1 LRVADF
7 SDAAAGAGATFELP
21 LAALENVQAALLI
34 GSNPRHDQPLLGQ
47 RLRKAWKKGAK
58 IHALNPLDFDF
69 NFLLAGKSIVLP
81 HAFADELAALA
92 AAAGEG
98 GGQTLAPEFAARVS
112 GAKPSDAHRA
122 TVKALRDAANSVVV
136 FGDWATHHAE
146 AALLR
151 ALAKALAAATQ
162 SKFNE
167 LPAGANAVGLAR
179 VGALPQ
185 SGGRNAAALLA
196 SPPKSFLSYHLG
208 SQDTSSPAAYDAA
221 RSNADFHVYIGAYA
235 CNGVKR
241 TAHAVLPIGL
251 APEIDGTYVNVD
263 GSVQTVPA
271 GSKLPGASRP
281 GWKVLRALGA
291 ALGIAGFDFV
301 DIASVRAA
309 MGETVAKAAPV
320 AGSGKFA
327 PAAKPTL
334 AQGQFTRISTVPLYR
349 TDAVVRRAQSLQ
361 AHPLTGHCAIG
372 LNPEDA
378 LALGLADGA
387 RAKVSGGNGDVEL
400 PVVITRAVPR
410 GGAWIEK
417 TWSETRSLPGNGGA
431 LTVTRA

>member
-1 LRVADF
+1 MRVA
-7 SDAAAGAGATFELP
+7 
-21 LAALENVQAALLI
+21 
-34 GSNPRHDQPLLGQ
+34 
-47 RLRKAWKKGAK
+47 RLR
-58 IHALNPLDFDF
+58 
-69 NFLLAGKSIVLP
+69 
-81 HAFADELAALA
+81 AA
-92 AAAGEG
+92 
-98 GGQTLAPEFAARVS
+98 QPR
-112 GAKPSDAHRA
+112 DAHRV

-151 ALAKALAAATQ
+151 ALAKYVASATQ

-167 LPAGANAVGLAR
+167 LPVGANAVGLAR
-179 VGALPQ
+179 AGALPKA
-185 SGGRNAAALLA
+185 GGRNAAALLA
-196 SPPKSFLSYHLG
+196 TPPKTLLAYHLG

-263 GSVQTVPA
+263 GSVQVVPA

-291 ALGIAGFDFV
+291 ALGLPGFDFV
-301 DIASVRAA
+301 DIAGVRAA
-309 MGETVAKAAPV
+309 MGDAPAKAAAV
-320 AGSGKFA
+320 AGNGKFA
-327 PAAKPTL
+327 AATKPTL
-334 AQGQFTRISTVPLYR
+334 APGQFTRISTVPLYR

-372 LNPEDA
+372 LHPEDA

-387 RAKVSGGNGDVEL
+387 RAKVSGGNGDIEL